1 MCTRWVRQGS
11 QPHLRLEDTTQT
23 IRLCCM
29 RDGTPNWTDAKSKER
44 QRKNTYSSSHYEYY
58 FVITRMFLCKFPFW
72 SYTRVEDGSDSVGD
86 GSVWNNHW
94 SSINRF
100 ALKFR
105 KTTVAPPSHDTP
117 GSGGYLKGIISPHLP
132 HYQTY
137 SNKFSVCHSLPFG
150 DGRGDTHGVTE
161 WVNEV

>member
-1 MCTRWVRQGS
+1 
-11 QPHLRLEDTTQT
+11 
-23 IRLCCM
+23 
-29 RDGTPNWTDAKSKER
+29 
-44 QRKNTYSSSHYEYY
+44 
-58 FVITRMFLCKFPFW
+58 MFLCKFPFW
-72 SYTRVEDGSDSVGD
+72 SYTRVEDGSDSLGD

-117 GSGGYLKGIISPHLP
+117 GSGGYLKGIISPHLS

-150 DGRGDTHGVTE
+150 DGRGRHPWSDRVGE
-161 WVNEV
+161 WSIKNLRLSVCLSVFFAVVVIILFFLYHNLSITFYMRRNLSLFCCFILFQI